1 MHSFEKDGSR
11 ELLKLLQFYSTK
23 KKKKALTVFLIGVL
37 PSYLPILYR
46 KGKKL

>member
-11 ELLKLLQFYSTK
+11 ELLKLLQFYST